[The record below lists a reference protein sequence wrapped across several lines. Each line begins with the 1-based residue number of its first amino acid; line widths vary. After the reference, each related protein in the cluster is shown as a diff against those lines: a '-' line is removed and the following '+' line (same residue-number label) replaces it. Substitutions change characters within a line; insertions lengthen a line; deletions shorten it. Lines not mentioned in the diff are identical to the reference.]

1 MLPGRQLISEIEN
14 LLFDLDVDE
23 YELSSKLEQYILDN
37 GEFLLNEWHDI
48 QKNFSDKDKREHLF
62 LMFDTIQSEVS
73 PELEEAEEKVEN
85 LSSIDRELDRFIEES
100 SDEEWG
106 DD

>member
-23 YELSSKLEQYILDN
+23 CELSSKLEQYILDH

-48 QKNFSDKDKREHLF
+48 QKNFSDKDKLEHLF

-73 PELEEAEEKVEN
+73 PELEEAEEKVKI
-85 LSSIDRELDRFIEES
+85 LSSIDRELDRFIAES
-100 SDEEWG
+100 SDEEWN
-106 DD
+106 D